1 MNDESRMYEE
11 ARERVK
17 KKKDFYGHLTT
28 YVIVGIFFFVLNMLT
43 SPFDWWF
50 YWPML
55 GWGIGLA
62 SHYFSAFGLPG
73 TEALDDEWEEQ
84 EIQREIRRLEYRN
97 RRPQHASDDEEME
110 LNDWREQER
119 KVRQQREEEERQE
132 RERKEEKMKRRD
144 WDDSELV

>member
-1 MNDESRMYEE
+1 MNDESRMYKE
-11 ARERVK
+11 ARQRVK

-43 SPFDWWF
+43 SPFNWWF

-73 TEALDDEWEEQ
+73 TEALNDEWEEQ

-97 RRPQHASDDEEME
+97 RRPQHASEEEME

-119 KVRQQREEEERQE
+119 KVRQQREEEERRQ
-132 RERKEEKMKRRD
+132 REQEEKIKRRD

>member
-1 MNDESRMYEE
+1 MNDDSRMYEE

-73 TEALDDEWEEQ
+73 AEALDEEWE
-84 EIQREIRRLEYRN
+84 QREIDREVRRLEYRN
-97 RRPQHASDDEEME
+97 KAYRNNEEEEEME

-119 KVRQQREEEERQE
+119 KVRAQRE
-132 RERKEEKMKRRD
+132 KEEQEQKEKEELKRRD

>member
-1 MNDESRMYEE
+1 MDMDSRMYDE
-11 ARERVK
+11 ARKRVK

-43 SPFDWWF
+43 NPFDWWF

-55 GWGIGLA
+55 GWGIGLS

-73 TEALDDEWEEQ
+73 ADALDDDWEER
-84 EIQREIRRLEYRN
+84 EIQREMRRLEHQTHYRKPLPEATSTAAEEDELELKDYRQYEQKIKN
-97 RRPQHASDDEEME
+97 QADKENPARR
-110 LNDWREQER
+110 
-119 KVRQQREEEERQE
+119 K
-132 RERKEEKMKRRD
+132 